1 MQKTPVF
8 FWLMMVSIA
17 MAVLPVWRSPMIS
30 SRWPRPIGVIASIA
44 LIPVWSGSCTDLRA
58 TMPGAFNS
66 TRRVSRPSTAGLPST
81 GTPSAFTTRP
91 TISIPTGTS
100 RMRPVRR
107 TLSPSRTCW
116 VSPITAIPT
125 LSSSRL
131 STRPE
136 MLPGSSTSSPA
147 ITFSSP
153 KTRAMP
159 SPTESTVPVSATSI
173 SRPYSLIS
181 RFRMSVISAGLMSID
196 RSSLLELLGETDVE
210 LRQLGSQAAVE
221 DHAADAGDRAAQQRG
236 IDALLQLDLFA
247 GPLRQRAAQPLALV
261 VAQPDRRDD
270 PGPHPA
276 RGLVGEPAEL
286 LVDGVE
292 VDQPAAVDQIG
303 QEVGDGAAGA
313 HPRGEIA
320 QHRAALRDRMQR
332 PEDRVLQVG
341 ALAEQAPQLGQ
352 LAADLL
358 CTSLFSG
365 QREEGARVAAG
376 RGAGVDRH

>member
-58 TMPGAFNS
+58 TMPGAFSS

-81 GTPSAFTTRP
+81 GTPRAFTTRP

-107 TLSPSRTCW
+107 TLSPSRTWW

-196 RSSLLELLGETDVE
+196 PLSSELLRETDVE
-210 LRQLGSQAAVE
+210 LGQLGSQAAVE

-236 IDALLQLDLFA
+236 IHALLQLDLLA
-247 GPLRQRAAQPLALV
+247 GPLRQRAAQRFGLV
-261 VAQPDRRDD
+261 VAQLDRRDD

-276 RGLVGEPAEL
+276 RGLVGESAEL
-286 LVDGVE
+286 VADGVE
-292 VDQPAAVDQIG
+292 VDHPAAVDQIG
-303 QEVGDGAAGA
+303 QEVRHGWAGS
-313 HPRGEIA
+313 HPGGEVA
-320 QHRAALRDRMQR
+320 QHRAALRD
-332 PEDRVLQVG
+332 
-341 ALAEQAPQLGQ
+341 
-352 LAADLL
+352 
-358 CTSLFSG
+358 
-365 QREEGARVAAG
+365 
-376 RGAGVDRH
+376 